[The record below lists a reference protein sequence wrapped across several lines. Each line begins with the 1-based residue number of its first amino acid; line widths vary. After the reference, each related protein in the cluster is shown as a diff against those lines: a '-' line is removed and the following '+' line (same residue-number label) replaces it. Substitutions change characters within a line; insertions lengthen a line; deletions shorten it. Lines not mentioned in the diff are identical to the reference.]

1 MGCRYRVVADGPK
14 RETGC
19 RGKKCS
25 CSRKGGQTKDAPP
38 HTRLPASN
46 QGTEAGTH
54 LRQTQVLEST
64 CELAGD
70 KGEGNSFL
78 FLEGIPGLLKGKS
91 SQENEEMTIESGCS
105 EFPTK

>member
-1 MGCRYRVVADGPK
+1 MGCRYRVVGDGPK

-19 RGKKCS
+19 R
-25 CSRKGGQTKDAPP
+25 KGGQTNDVPP

-54 LRQTQVLEST
+54 LRPTQVLEST

-70 KGEGNSFL
+70 KGEG
-78 FLEGIPGLLKGKS
+78 KGKTFS
-91 SQENEEMTIESGCS
+91 WREFQVCSKENLHR
-105 EFPTK
+105 KKKR

>member
-14 RETGC
+14 RETGR

-46 QGTEAGTH
+46 QGTEAGTQ
-54 LRQTQVLEST
+54 LGQTQVLEST
-64 CELAGD
+64 CELAGNE
-70 KGEGNSFL
+70 GEG
-78 FLEGIPGLLKGKS
+78 KGKTFS
-91 SQENEEMTIESGCS
+91 
-105 EFPTK
+105 